1 MSESERSAAKATQEP
16 QESQERPA
24 APSGARTRSSPG
36 HSSPGHLPGRLSSRW
51 SARLVPRLVLVAV
64 LVIAL
69 AAGVH
74 AVADRVHA
82 SGQGGGGFA
91 VADQQAVDRDV
102 PHRQVSFQGQ
112 LLADG
117 RAWSSA
123 SARGHVLVVNFWASW
138 CGPCRAEQPGLVRVA
153 LAYRGRGVQVI
164 GVNVQDT
171 RTPALAYVREFRVP
185 YPSLFDPSAQTATRL
200 PAVALPTTFILDRDG
215 VIAVQLTGKITP
227 QILATRLDALLAHGG
242 RWSR

>member
-1 MSESERSAAKATQEP
+1 MSESERPATNATNATQEP

-24 APSGARTRSSPG
+24 APSGARTR
-36 HSSPGHLPGRLSSRW
+36 SSPGHLPGRLSSRW

-74 AVADRVHA
+74 AVADRVQAH
-82 SGQGGGGFA
+82 GEGGGGFA

-102 PHRQVSFQGQ
+102 PHRQVSFQGR
-112 LLADG
+112 LADG

-138 CGPCRAEQPGLVRVA
+138 CGPCRAEQ
-153 LAYRGRGVQVI
+153 
-164 GVNVQDT
+164 
-171 RTPALAYVREFRVP
+171 
-185 YPSLFDPSAQTATRL
+185 
-200 PAVALPTTFILDRDG
+200 
-215 VIAVQLTGKITP
+215 
-227 QILATRLDALLAHGG
+227 
-242 RWSR
+242 

>member
-1 MSESERSAAKATQEP
+1 MSESERPATNATNATQEP

-36 HSSPGHLPGRLSSRW
+36 RLSSRL

-102 PHRQVSFQGQ
+102 PHRQ
-112 LLADG
+112 
-117 RAWSSA
+117 
-123 SARGHVLVVNFWASW
+123 
-138 CGPCRAEQPGLVRVA
+138 
-153 LAYRGRGVQVI
+153 
-164 GVNVQDT
+164 
-171 RTPALAYVREFRVP
+171 
-185 YPSLFDPSAQTATRL
+185 
-200 PAVALPTTFILDRDG
+200 
-215 VIAVQLTGKITP
+215 
-227 QILATRLDALLAHGG
+227 
-242 RWSR
+242 